1 MTNSTIENIKE
12 NIKRI
17 RISSNLSQDELSELS
32 GVSADYIS
40 LIERGKRTPS
50 IKRLCMIAD
59 ALGVEPY
66 QLLKNNLQKN
76 SCHTS

>member
-1 MTNSTIENIKE
+1 MTNSTIAKIKE

-17 RISSNLSQDELSELS
+17 RISLNISQEKLSEMS
-32 GVSADYIS
+32 GVSVDYVS

-50 IKRLCMIAD
+50 IKRLCMIAE

-66 QLLKNNLQKN
+66 ELLK
-76 SCHTS
+76 